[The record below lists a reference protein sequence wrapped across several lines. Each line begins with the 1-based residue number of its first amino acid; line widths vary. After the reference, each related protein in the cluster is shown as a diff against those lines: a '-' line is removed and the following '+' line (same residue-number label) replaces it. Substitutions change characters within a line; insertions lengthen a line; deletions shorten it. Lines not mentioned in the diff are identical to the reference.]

1 MQTGFSNRH
10 FNHILVTTE
19 FTVTIELNRR
29 KLRLLIVK
37 SITSIKNVLFL
48 ILHGLIH
55 LYECDFRPLL
65 CVRDD

>member
-1 MQTGFSNRH
+1 
-10 FNHILVTTE
+10 
-19 FTVTIELNRR
+19 VTIELNRR